1 MFNLSSKTVN
11 GIGQYILI
19 FWAYRRVEDD
29 MRPLVRNAIQ
39 KSSARERQERKST
52 GKTKTAE
59 NSSESS
65 SQPKSTKGGKSSSRD
80 DVASDIPTQPLDKH
94 ASKAKEFQALST
106 SAPRRLN
113 DIAMAPPDLKKLPRG
128 VKKDGT
134 KGKGDGLGK
143 AGILSMAQ
151 RAMMEVEREKAIVRY
166 RELKERRAK
175 EGRSTGALV
184 PEDS

>member
-1 MFNLSSKTVN
+1 
-11 GIGQYILI
+11 
-19 FWAYRRVEDD
+19 
-29 MRPLVRNAIQ
+29 MRPLVRTAIQ
-39 KSSARERQERKST
+39 KSSVRERQERKSSEKAKTT
-52 GKTKTAE
+52 GDNT
-59 NSSESS
+59 ESS
-65 SQPKSTKGGKSSSRD
+65 QSKPSKNNKHSSRND
-80 DVASDIPTQPLDKH
+80 LPSDTDHPPPDKH
-94 ASKAKEFQALST
+94 ASKAKEFKALST

-175 EGRSTGALV
+175 EMGRSSGALA
-184 PEDS
+184 PEGS

>member
-1 MFNLSSKTVN
+1 MKRLTLGV
-11 GIGQYILI
+11 GT
-19 FWAYRRVEDD
+19 YRRVEDD

-39 KSSARERQERKST
+39 TSSARERQERKST
-52 GKTKTAE
+52 GKTKTAG
-59 NSSESS
+59 NTTKSS
-65 SQPKSTKGGKSSSRD
+65 SQSKSPKDGKTSSRNNPP
-80 DVASDIPTQPLDKH
+80 SDKDSPPPDKH
-94 ASKAKEFQALST
+94 AFKAKEFKALSS

-134 KGKGDGLGK
+134 TGKGDGLGK

-151 RAMMEVEREKAIVRY
+151 RAMMESEREKAIVRY

-175 EGRSTGALV
+175 ETGRSTGALALD
-184 PEDS
+184 ES